1 MIELKSSRCKSIYDL
16 YKKSSNRF
24 VVITE
29 SGCFF
34 SLDSLMCDAALWLI
48 GFNNLYIMHS
58 LLNLLL

>member
-1 MIELKSSRCKSIYDL
+1 MIELKSSGCKSIYDL

-34 SLDSLMCDAALWLI
+34 SLDSLICDAALW
-48 GFNNLYIMHS
+48 FNWL
-58 LLNLLL
+58 